1 MAAQALYRR
10 WRSQTFDEV
19 VGQEHV
25 TRTLRNALRD
35 GRLAHAYLFAG
46 PRGTGKTS
54 TARILAKAV
63 NCLAEPDERPC
74 NRCAICQAITE
85 GRLLDLIEIDAASN
99 TSVDDV
105 RELRDKVG
113 FRPNEA
119 RMKFYIIDEV
129 HMLSNSAFNA
139 LLKTLEEP
147 PPHVIFVLC
156 TTEPHRIPA
165 TVLSR
170 CQRFDFHRL
179 SVADIAAHLARI
191 VSAEGFEAEP
201 EALDLIARTA
211 TGSMRD
217 AVSLLDQLLAYGEK
231 RITVA
236 LVRSVLGTISEQVV
250 GEWIAALVRQ
260 DLSAGLALLNRLVM
274 DGVELRELARQT
286 LAYLR
291 GVLLIKASGLGAT
304 GGLAIAGSDSPT
316 LDVDAETLEQMRAIA
331 REFSMP
337 RLIQAIRLFGQAAAD
352 LRMGAQSQ
360 LPLELAFVEAA
371 LPASEP
377 AEGAA
382 VKPEGKPTAA
392 PAPGLVPA
400 PPLQDAA
407 TAPPGEP
414 IASQRPPQGPTS
426 GEEKLAL
433 LRHSWHV
440 VRRELQAR
448 SPAALSVL
456 SAKRGIRFLAV
467 EGQQVI
473 IGYQEQARYAI
484 ENVLQKPEVI
494 EALERALSNLFGS
507 PHSVKY
513 VPEESYRPAVE
524 APSARRATEVPC
536 PTQRA
541 PEPSTP
547 AQVDPLAESAANE
560 WGAKV
565 DKI

>member
-1 MAAQALYRR
+1 MATQALYRR

-19 VGQEHV
+19 IGQEHV

-35 GRLAHAYLFAG
+35 GRLAHAYLFTG

-63 NCLAEPDERPC
+63 NCLAESEERPC
-74 NRCAICQAITE
+74 NRCTICQAITE

-147 PPHVIFVLC
+147 PPHVVFILC

-170 CQRFDFHRL
+170 CQRFDFRRL

-201 EALDLIARTA
+201 EALTLIARTA

-217 AVSLLDQLLAYGEK
+217 AVSLLDQLLAYGER

-236 LVRSVLGTISEQVV
+236 LVQSVLGMASEQVI
-250 GEWIAALVRQ
+250 GEWITALARQ

-274 DGVELRELARQT
+274 DGIELRELARQT

-291 GVLLIKASGLGAT
+291 GVLLIKASNLEAVDT
-304 GGLAIAGSDSPT
+304 PSA
-316 LDVDAETLEQMRAIA
+316 LDVDATTLEQMRAIA
-331 REFSMP
+331 REFPMS
-337 RLIQAIRLFGQAAAD
+337 RLIQAIHLFGQAAAD
-352 LRMGAQSQ
+352 LRMGAQSP

-371 LPASEP
+371 LPTSSSSS
-377 AEGAA
+377 AEGMAERA
-382 VKPEGKPTAA
+382 KETTVQREPELTAA
-392 PAPGLVPA
+392 PTPA
-400 PPLQDAA
+400 PASVPPPHEAA
-407 TAPPGEP
+407 AESPHDLTETYMPPKEP
-414 IASQRPPQGPTS
+414 PSD
-426 GEEKLAL
+426 EEKLAL
-433 LRHSWHV
+433 LRNSWQL
-440 VRRELQAR
+440 VRQELQAK

-456 SAKRGIRFLAV
+456 SAKRGVRFLAV

-473 IGYQEQARYAI
+473 IGYREQARYAV
-484 ENVLQKPEVI
+484 ENILQKPEVT
-494 EALERALSNLFGS
+494 EALERALSRVFGS

-513 VPEESYRPAVE
+513 VPEESYH
-524 APSARRATEVPC
+524 
-536 PTQRA
+536 
-541 PEPSTP
+541 PSTEALSSP
-547 AQVDPLAESAANE
+547 RAVAAQSSASAAMDALAEIAANE

-565 DKI
+565 DKL

>member
-25 TRTLRNALRD
+25 TRTLQNALRD

-99 TSVDDV
+99 TSVEDV
-105 RELRDKVG
+105 RELRDKVS
-113 FRPNEA
+113 FHPNEA

-147 PPHVIFVLC
+147 PPHVVFVLC

-170 CQRFDFHRL
+170 CQRFDFRRL

-191 VSAEGFEAEP
+191 ARAEGFEAEP

-236 LVRSVLGTISEQVV
+236 LVRSVLGTVSEQVI
-250 GEWIAALVRQ
+250 GEWIAMLARR
-260 DLSAGLALLNRLVM
+260 DISAGLALLNRLVM
-274 DGVELRELARQT
+274 DGIELRELARQA

-291 GVLLIKASGLGAT
+291 GALLIKASGFEAAG
-304 GGLAIAGSDSPT
+304 GGLPV
-316 LDVDAETLEQMRAIA
+316 LDVDAVTLEQMRAIA
-331 REFSMP
+331 REFSLS
-337 RLIQAIRLFGQAAAD
+337 RLIQAIRLFGQATAD
-352 LRMGAQSQ
+352 LRIGAQSP

-371 LPASEP
+371 LSAPEP
-377 AEGAA
+377 AEEAASKPEAELTPAPILGPAPLPPRQETATALPGESAA
-382 VKPEGKPTAA
+382 V
-392 PAPGLVPA
+392 
-400 PPLQDAA
+400 
-407 TAPPGEP
+407 
-414 IASQRPPQGPTS
+414 QGPSQGPIS

-433 LRHSWHV
+433 LRSSWHL
-440 VRRELQAR
+440 VRQELQAR

-456 SAKRGIRFLAV
+456 SARRGVRFLSI

-473 IGYQEQARYAI
+473 IGYQEQARYAV
-484 ENVLQKPEVI
+484 ENVLQKPEVV
-494 EALERALSNLFGS
+494 EALERALSHLFGS

-513 VPEESYRPAVE
+513 VPEESYRPGAE
-524 APSARRATEVPC
+524 TQPSRRATTAQPS
-536 PTQRA
+536 A
-541 PEPSTP
+541 PPSMD
-547 AQVDPLAESAANE
+547 ALAEIAASE
-560 WGAKV
+560 WDARV
-565 DKI
+565 DKL

>member
-105 RELRDKVG
+105 RELREKVG

-147 PPHVIFVLC
+147 PPHVVFVLC

-170 CQRFDFHRL
+170 CQRFDFRRL
-179 SVADIAAHLARI
+179 SVADIAAHLAHIIR
-191 VSAEGFEAEP
+191 AEGFEAEP
-201 EALDLIARTA
+201 EALNLIARAA

-236 LVRSVLGTISEQVV
+236 LVRSVLGTVSEQVV
-250 GEWIAALVRQ
+250 GEWIAALARR

-274 DGVELRELARQT
+274 DGVELRELARQA

-291 GVLLIKASGLGAT
+291 GVLLIKASGFEASGAPP
-304 GGLAIAGSDSPT
+304 A
-316 LDVDAETLEQMRAIA
+316 LDVDAMTLEQMQAIA
-331 REFSMP
+331 REFSLS

-371 LPASEP
+371 LPASELAEDTAIRPTGEP
-377 AEGAA
+377 A
-382 VKPEGKPTAA
+382 AA
-392 PAPGLVPA
+392 PSLGLAPALS
-400 PPLQDAA
+400 QQEAA
-407 TAPPGEP
+407 TA
-414 IASQRPPQGPTS
+414 QMPPQEPAS

-433 LRHSWHV
+433 LRSSWHL
-440 VRRELQAR
+440 VRQELQAR

-456 SAKRGIRFLAV
+456 SAKRGVRFLAV

-473 IGYQEQARYAI
+473 IGYQEQARYAV
-484 ENVLQKPEVI
+484 ESVLQKPEVV
-494 EALERALSNLFGS
+494 EALERALSRLFGS
-507 PHSVKY
+507 PHSVRY
-513 VPEESYRPAVE
+513 VPEESYRPSAE
-524 APSARRATEVPC
+524 AQSPRRATAAAQPS
-536 PTQRA
+536 A
-541 PEPSTP
+541 PAPMD
-547 AQVDPLAESAANE
+547 ALAEIAANE

>member
-1 MAAQALYRR
+1 MTVQALYRR

-25 TRTLRNALRD
+25 IRTLQNALRD

-99 TSVDDV
+99 TSVEDV
-105 RELRDKVG
+105 RELRDKVS
-113 FRPNEA
+113 FHPNEA

-147 PPHVIFVLC
+147 PPHVVFVLC

-170 CQRFDFHRL
+170 CQRFDFRRL

-191 VSAEGFEAEP
+191 VRAEGFEAEP
-201 EALDLIARTA
+201 EALDLIARAA

-236 LVRSVLGTISEQVV
+236 LVRSVLGTVSEQVV
-250 GEWIAALVRQ
+250 GEWIAALARRDV
-260 DLSAGLALLNRLVM
+260 SAGLALLNRLVM
-274 DGVELRELARQT
+274 DGIELRELARQA

-291 GVLLIKASGLGAT
+291 GVLLIKASGFEAA
-304 GGLAIAGSDSPT
+304 GGDLPA
-316 LDVDAETLEQMRAIA
+316 LEVDAATLEQMRAIA

-352 LRMGAQSQ
+352 LRMGVQSP

-377 AEGAA
+377 AERAA
-382 VKPEGKPTAA
+382 VKPESGPTVTPASTLA
-392 PAPGLVPA
+392 PAPSPQEATATPSGEPA
-400 PPLQDAA
+400 TIQMPLQ
-407 TAPPGEP
+407 EP
-414 IASQRPPQGPTS
+414 MS

-433 LRHSWHV
+433 LRSSWHL
-440 VRRELQAR
+440 VRQELQAR

-456 SAKRGIRFLAV
+456 SARRGVRFLAV

-473 IGYQEQARYAI
+473 IGYQEQARYAV
-484 ENVLQKPEVI
+484 ESVLQKPEVV
-494 EALERALSNLFGS
+494 EALERALSRLFGS

-513 VPEESYRPAVE
+513 VPEELYRPNAE
-524 APSARRATEVPC
+524 AQSSHRAITVAQPSA
-536 PTQRA
+536 PTPIDA
-541 PEPSTP
+541 LVEI
-547 AQVDPLAESAANE
+547 AASE

-565 DKI
+565 DKL